1 MISYAIDFM
10 EPVQPTDC
18 PGYWSCIYLPATN
31 KRDTSL
37 LGGGVRG
44 GGGGGR
50 KLLDAL
56 VVCLLLPSLDCTIVL
71 LNRQW
76 DSVHCQD

>member
-37 LGGGVRG
+37 HGGGVG
-44 GGGGGR
+44 GGGGGWQEI
-50 KLLDAL
+50 
-56 VVCLLLPSLDCTIVL
+56 VGCIGSLPTPSI
-71 LNRQW
+71 
-76 DSVHCQD
+76 S